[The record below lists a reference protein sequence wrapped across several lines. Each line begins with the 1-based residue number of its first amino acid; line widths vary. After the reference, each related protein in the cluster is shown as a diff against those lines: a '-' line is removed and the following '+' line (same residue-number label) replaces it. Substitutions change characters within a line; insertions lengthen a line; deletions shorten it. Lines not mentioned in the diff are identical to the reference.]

1 MELNRIIS
9 IDFGYCLIVLKKS
22 IPRIL
27 TAAMAGTLVGILTA
41 MLFVKP
47 ENSYRALATVYSFA
61 DGSYDESAQ
70 ALNALKVYSEIVKS
84 RKVAERA
91 RVLLGPTHLTAGQI
105 YNMISTDARV
115 IQGSTYVYENNTAVL
130 KIYADSPSQTDSV
143 AVVNAVANAFV
154 QEINNLSD
162 SNTMRVLDYSQGAGK
177 TYDAAKQR
185 SLTVI
190 SFTVGGALVY
200 LMLRILAVI
209 LSSRV
214 ETLKDV
220 QLYGQIAVLGVIP
233 NFKE

>member
-1 MELNRIIS
+1 MELSRIIS

-27 TAAMAGTLVGILTA
+27 VAAMVGTAIGILA
-41 MLFVKP
+41 ALLYVNP

-70 ALNALKVYSEIVKS
+70 GLNALKVYSEIVKS

-91 RVLLGPTHLTAGQI
+91 RVLLGPTHLTVGQI
-105 YNMISTDARV
+105 YDMISTDARV

-130 KIYADSPSQTDSV
+130 KIYADSSRQTDSV
-143 AVVNAVANAFV
+143 AVVNAVADAFV

-177 TYDAAKQR
+177 TYDATKQR

-190 SFTVGGALVY
+190 FCTVGGAFVY
-200 LMLRILAVI
+200 ILIRILTVV
-209 LSSRV
+209 LSFRI

-220 QLYGQIAVLGVIP
+220 QLYGQLAVLGVIP

>member
-1 MELNRIIS
+1 M
-9 IDFGYCLIVLKKS
+9 
-22 IPRIL
+22 
-27 TAAMAGTLVGILTA
+27 
-41 MLFVKP
+41 
-47 ENSYRALATVYSFA
+47 
-61 DGSYDESAQ
+61 
-70 ALNALKVYSEIVKS
+70 
-84 RKVAERA
+84 
-91 RVLLGPTHLTAGQI
+91 
-105 YNMISTDARV
+105 
-115 IQGSTYVYENNTAVL
+115 
-130 KIYADSPSQTDSV
+130 

>member
-1 MELNRIIS
+1 
-9 IDFGYCLIVLKKS
+9 
-22 IPRIL
+22 
-27 TAAMAGTLVGILTA
+27 
-41 MLFVKP
+41 
-47 ENSYRALATVYSFA
+47 
-61 DGSYDESAQ
+61 
-70 ALNALKVYSEIVKS
+70 
-84 RKVAERA
+84 
-91 RVLLGPTHLTAGQI
+91 
-105 YNMISTDARV
+105 MISTDARV